1 MNTMMKSYYN
11 RYLLVF
17 TLLLFGLNTM
27 AQQKLGLKEAVEI
40 ALKNNYDILLSAN
53 QKEVAKNN
61 LSLAA
66 AGLVPSINGNFSN
79 NNTIQNSKQTL
90 ANGTK
95 QQQDDAKNTNTNY
108 GVSLNWRIFDGLA
121 MFANYERLQRIQAS
135 GELDFRMAVENTIA
149 NVLNTYYD
157 LVRQNQQIQ
166 SLETALEI
174 SQMRLKNANNR
185 FKIGKASKLEVL
197 AARVDLNTD
206 TTNLLRQKDVFRTT
220 QIQLNELLARD
231 IQTVFSVLDSID
243 IQSDLS
249 FSDLQNS
256 TDSKNPEIQQARIN
270 QQIARLNQKQVRAN
284 RLPTVNVTT
293 GYVFNNS
300 TSALGFARE
309 ATGRGFSYGLTA
321 TVPLFNG
328 FLQSR
333 NEKNAAIN
341 LDNSLIQYKQTQ
353 LRISSQLN
361 IAYQTYKTNLE
372 LVKLELQNQEIAKQ
386 NLDISLEK
394 FRLGSLSPVE
404 FREAQLNYLNAFV
417 RYSDAKFQAKQ
428 AETALKQIAGIIN
441 F

>member
-1 MNTMMKSYYN
+1 MNRMMNSHYN
-11 RYLLVF
+11 RYLIVF
-17 TLLLFGLNTM
+17 VLLLVGLNTS

-53 QKEVAKNN
+53 QKEIAKNDV
-61 LSLAA
+61 SLAA

-79 NNTIQNSKQTL
+79 NNTIQNSRQTL

-108 GVSLNWRIFDGLA
+108 GVSLNWRIFDGFA
-121 MFANYERLQRIQAS
+121 MFANYERLQRLQAS
-135 GELDFRMAVENTIA
+135 GELNFRMTVENTIA

-174 SQMRLKNANNR
+174 SQLRLRNANNR

-197 AARVDLNTD
+197 AAKVDLNTD
-206 TTNLLRQKDVFRTT
+206 TTNLLRQKDVFRNT

-231 IQTVFSVLDSID
+231 IQTVFNVVDSID

-249 FSDLQNS
+249 FSELQNS
-256 TDSKNPEIQQARIN
+256 TDSKNPEILQARIN

-284 RLPTVNVTT
+284 RLPSVSVTT

-309 ATGRGFSYGLTA
+309 ASGRGFSYGLTA

-333 NEKNAAIN
+333 NEKNAAIT

-353 LRISSQLN
+353 QRVSSQLN

>member
-1 MNTMMKSYYN
+1 MNTIMKSYYN
-11 RYLLVF
+11 RYLLIF
-17 TLLLFGLNTM
+17 ALLLFGWNAK
-27 AQQKLGLKEAVEI
+27 AQEKLGLKEAVEI

-53 QKEVAKNN
+53 QKEIAKNN
-61 LSLAA
+61 VSLAA
-66 AGLVPSINGNFSN
+66 AGLVPSINGNLSN

-108 GVSLNWRIFDGLA
+108 GVSLNWRIFDGFA
-121 MFANYERLQRIQAS
+121 MFANYERLQRIQES
-135 GELDFRMAVENTIA
+135 GELNFRMTVENTIS

-157 LVRQNQQIQ
+157 LVRQNQQIE
-166 SLETALEI
+166 SLKTALEI

-197 AARVDLNTD
+197 AAKVDLNTD
-206 TTNLLRQKDVFRTT
+206 TTNLLRQKDVFRNT
-220 QIQLNELLARD
+220 QIQLNELLGRD

-243 IQSDLS
+243 IQADLS

-256 TDSKNPEIQQARIN
+256 TDSKNPEILQARIN

-284 RLPTVNVTT
+284 RLPTINVTT

-309 ATGRGFSYGLTA
+309 ASGRGFSYGLTA

-341 LDNSLIQYKQTQ
+341 LDNSLIQFKQTQ
-353 LRISSQLN
+353 QRISSQLN

-386 NLDISLEK
+386 NLDISVEK

-417 RYSDAKFQAKQ
+417 RYSDARFQAKQ
-428 AETALKQIAGIIN
+428 AETALKQIAGIIS

>member
-17 TLLLFGLNTM
+17 VLLLVGLQTN

-61 LSLAA
+61 VSLAA

-108 GVSLNWRIFDGLA
+108 GVSLNWRIFDGFA

-135 GELDFRMAVENTIA
+135 GELNFRMAVENTIA

-197 AARVDLNTD
+197 AAKVDLNTD
-206 TTNLLRQKDVFRTT
+206 TTNLLRQKDVFRNT

-231 IQTVFSVLDSID
+231 IQTVFSVVDSID

-256 TDSKNPEIQQARIN
+256 TDSKNPEILQARIN

-361 IAYQTYKTNLE
+361 IAFQTYKTNLE

>member
-1 MNTMMKSYYN
+1 MNMIMKGYSN
-11 RYLLVF
+11 IYLLIIA
-17 TLLLFGLNTM
+17 LLHLSLNTQ
-27 AQQKLGLKEAVEI
+27 AQEKLGLKEAVEI
-40 ALKNNYDILLSAN
+40 ALKNNFDILLSAN
-53 QKEVAKNN
+53 QKEIAKNDV
-61 LSLAA
+61 SLAA
-66 AGLVPSINGNFSN
+66 AGLVPGINGNFSN
-79 NNTIQNSKQTL
+79 NNTIQNSRQTL

-108 GVSLNWRIFDGLA
+108 GVSLNWRIFDGFA
-121 MFANYERLQRIQAS
+121 MFANYERLQRLQAS
-135 GELDFRMAVENTIA
+135 GELNFRMTVENTIA

-197 AARVDLNTD
+197 AAKVDLNTD
-206 TTNLLRQKDVFRTT
+206 TTNLLRQKDLFRNT

-231 IQTVFSVLDSID
+231 IQTIFSVVDSIAV
-243 IQSDLS
+243 QSDLS

-256 TDSKNPEIQQARIN
+256 TDSKNPEILQARIN

-333 NEKNAAIN
+333 NEKNATIN

-353 LRISSQLN
+353 QRVSSQLN
-361 IAYQTYKTNLE
+361 IAYQSYRTNLE
-372 LVKLELQNQEIAKQ
+372 LVKLELQNQDIAKQ

-428 AETALKQIAGIIN
+428 AETALKQIAGIIQ

>member
-135 GELDFRMAVENTIA
+135 GELNFRMAVENTIA

-231 IQTVFSVLDSID
+231 IQTVFSVVDSID

>member
-17 TLLLFGLNTM
+17 TLLLFGLNSM

-135 GELDFRMAVENTIA
+135 GELNFRMAVENTIA

-231 IQTVFSVLDSID
+231 IQTVFSVVDSID

>member
-17 TLLLFGLNTM
+17 VLLLVGLQTN

-61 LSLAA
+61 VSLAA

-108 GVSLNWRIFDGLA
+108 GVSLNWRIFDGFA

-135 GELDFRMAVENTIA
+135 GELNFRMAVENTIA

-197 AARVDLNTD
+197 AAKVDLNTD
-206 TTNLLRQKDVFRTT
+206 TTNLLRQKDVFRNT

-231 IQTVFSVLDSID
+231 IQTVFSVVDSID

-256 TDSKNPEIQQARIN
+256 TDSKNPEILQARIN

-284 RLPTVNVTT
+284 RLPSVNVTT

-361 IAYQTYKTNLE
+361 IAFQTYKTNLE

>member
-135 GELDFRMAVENTIA
+135 GELNFRMAVENTIA

-185 FKIGKASKLEVL
+185 FKIGL
-197 AARVDLNTD
+197 
-206 TTNLLRQKDVFRTT
+206 QKYAKFLT
-220 QIQLNELLARD
+220 
-231 IQTVFSVLDSID
+231 
-243 IQSDLS
+243 
-249 FSDLQNS
+249 
-256 TDSKNPEIQQARIN
+256 
-270 QQIARLNQKQVRAN
+270 
-284 RLPTVNVTT
+284 
-293 GYVFNNS
+293 NNS
-300 TSALGFARE
+300 FIE
-309 ATGRGFSYGLTA
+309 
-321 TVPLFNG
+321 
-328 FLQSR
+328 
-333 NEKNAAIN
+333 EKA
-341 LDNSLIQYKQTQ
+341 
-353 LRISSQLN
+353 
-361 IAYQTYKTNLE
+361 
-372 LVKLELQNQEIAKQ
+372 
-386 NLDISLEK
+386 
-394 FRLGSLSPVE
+394 
-404 FREAQLNYLNAFV
+404 
-417 RYSDAKFQAKQ
+417 
-428 AETALKQIAGIIN
+428 
-441 F
+441 